1 MADSWIFAWGHVGRT
16 SSEATSYSTLGTI
29 LGIYSHLQVPGAVL
43 QTGVHTSMDQYLNT
57 SSFGILIFLLTLPVC
72 LVLPRKHPN
81 DSGDFAKFRD
91 GAEAKFDVR
100 VGNAYGPE
108 ARKALAM
115 EIPRKLSLVAYTMGK
130 QPKVQERRKD
140 PQWSRS

>member
-1 MADSWIFAWGHVGRT
+1 MADSWIFAWGPVGRT

-57 SSFGILIFLLTLPVC
+57 SSFGLLILLLTLPVC

-115 EIPRKLSLVAYTMGK
+115 EIPRNLASPLYDGEATKI
-130 QPKVQERRKD
+130 QERRKD
-140 PQWSRS
+140 PQRSRS